1 MNRIYYTIK
10 KQNQMRR
17 FIRFPPRKY
26 STLSYDDTNNNNNG
40 GNDKNRMVLLVGCV
54 MYYIYSRKIR

>member
-1 MNRIYYTIK
+1 MNRVYYIIK
-10 KQNQMRR
+10 KQNQMRQ

-26 STLSYDDTNNNNNG
+26 SGLSYDNNNNNNG
-40 GNDKNRMVLLVGCV
+40 GNDKNRMALLVGCI